1 MATMMRALA
10 PLCLVAGAAGAGS
23 PCPTGRAYPSV
34 EVHLNRAYGYEDAD
48 GWWNNPDPY
57 VDAVLNSEARRTAVH
72 GGTMHAAFDHVFC
85 FQGMVSVQ
93 AYQVDGMTFT
103 LLDEDHGKDDH
114 LGTFRLAGAA
124 TGDLTLRDGSARL
137 DVSVR
142 VVPASDAAAVALH
155 PDYEEA
161 DPVVYYPA
169 SYVLGA
175 NVPAGKT
182 PPMAVGSSANMD
194 NAKAAGLDFEG
205 IWWMS
210 DNPVAEELVSF
221 AGARMNATSFAQGPI
236 DLAVPMAR
244 AGMWSW
250 LTDTV
255 GDILRRYYSTGS
267 PDDLKH
273 FTFEST
279 ERGSISTGLT
289 NVPLVWV
296 KDNFPFVKYS
306 HDCDEKYGSEYCNP
320 TKCASTSAPG
330 TTCADLIDQYP
341 DDMWSRPTVFDKERW
356 AANKVPCPWAPISNW
371 GRPWWPDTTYTL
383 KRIVMADGSPH
394 PVFWNEWLEHT
405 KDKNG
410 APGGKMLQSYMSND
424 WCERMDAAGWVSS
437 LVDALGMGGDVD
449 CTAQEEAPWWTRIPG
464 YALTECVT
472 GECLTWPNVFST
484 GECWQCLDKTA
495 NFGQQLPASYMT
507 DMLQFP
513 VTGKGYAEGWCGA
526 EDAATGGWHFN
537 ATTGAYEG
545 CATTEDFPGMGSTS
559 VQLWAT
565 VKAKMQEMVGR
576 FAEGEIWRGNELGF
590 IISNEVF
597 WPEELQPRGV
607 LLGAS
612 PSQHGVVRPYL
623 DEWFTCDAACAAGLT
638 ESARQWQSEG
648 ARPEK
653 MAIQADVKKWVF
665 VENFKRVFPGA
676 QNPIDLDE
684 FVENQ
689 GSMTTLSTITQLLPD
704 RVTTAL
710 FGGKIGVFRA
720 NYEKVLNLVQV
731 YYGAEMAEKDAV
743 KACAPSKS
751 CAHQLAGG
759 IVDALYFA
767 GGLSVPS
774 AISTGMWVLY
784 ADTSAY
790 GDMFPQDHQLDRQ
803 DPRAF
808 FYESMRFFAPVVG
821 LPWWEVAP
829 ERATDP
835 AGSQYAG
842 GSRYVLNLALANKDP
857 NAWGADAHQFR
868 VRPLEQYHEYFIG
881 FADFAE
887 NATYPTQARSC
898 PGKTL
903 ALAMGEAWFGVL
915 DQEVWGSKNGAEK
928 VQSGYK
934 EQTPFVDEFDLHRR
948 TGIVASGI
956 WRTIVSSVLED
967 VTHWL
972 PTFDSMDA
980 VDFKGKVLA
989 VVHQFE
995 TEKMWPHPAPD
1006 ARYIRTPHYD
1016 AKEDGA
1022 VGTMKCGLTPLSVP
1036 TMDETWEEW
1045 ADYQAEGAVA
1055 GGDGGDVSGAAS
1067 SGWWGGVE
1075 NRTAAIIAELLVPF
1089 DDDLMLVPWTD
1100 AGKYNADGVRD
1111 RGLEDFVFRGIGQHR
1126 VQRVALDDADAPA
1139 GAKYAVYLGVMEGL
1153 ETREGFEKLGGDAY
1167 FTAGGEAVGIRYQ
1180 GKLYRPHHTH
1190 ASPQD
1195 AEGRDWQHVRTV
1207 FQGSLSALITVW
1219 DHLYDVH
1226 LASASH
1232 VLHSVMDTLRP
1243 DHPVRRL
1250 TTPHSFRTN
1259 SINHKAAYSLVGEG
1273 ELVHRAT
1280 ALTADGLKAAFD
1292 VRRAGEGDLWS
1303 TPSAKMAAQG
1313 VEAGDVALPLHEDGK
1328 EFFEVVAKYVRASLA
1343 SVYDYGANACGADA
1357 ELVAF
1362 FEAMRAKQDA
1372 SSNFPAALTCETLED
1387 VLSIFIYQSTAGHVH
1402 HGSLGAEI
1410 VDPCHAPWAV
1420 VKGKRTDDGKSCG
1433 APRTFFMQLVTFM
1446 FTDFEVPELLDDYTH
1461 LFDVQGQQAAWG
1473 QFQADLG
1480 AFRTTVDVRNAAR
1493 VAAGGRAFRSF
1504 DVSIMH
1510 AGVSI

>member
-590 IISNEVF
+590 IISNELF
-597 WPEELQPRGV
+597 WQPETNPKAV

-612 PSQHGVVRPYL
+612 PSQHEVLRPYL
-623 DEWFTCDAACAAGLT
+623 EAWFTCDAACAEDVKA
-638 ESARQWQSEG
+638 SARAFMGGLQ
-648 ARPEK
+648 K
-653 MAIQADVKKWVF
+653 MEVQADVKKWVHT
-665 VENFKRVFPGA
+665 ELFKRVFPGA
-676 QNPIDLDE
+676 RNPIDLDE

-689 GSMTTLSTITQLLPD
+689 NKVVSLSTVSQLLPD
-704 RVTTAL
+704 QL
-710 FGGKIGVFRA
+710 SFVFDGPLKTLRSH
-720 NYEKVLNLVQV
+720 YEKVRGLVRQ
-731 YYGAEMAEKDAV
+731 YYGADLKALDARR
-743 KACAPSKS
+743 ACYPSAS
-751 CAHQLAGG
+751 C
-759 IVDALYFA
+759 VDQVASAVLDTLYFA

-784 ADTSAY
+784 ADTSAH
-790 GDMFPQDHQLDRQ
+790 GTTFPAGYRVNKY
-803 DPRAF
+803 DPVPF
-808 FYESMRFFAPVVG
+808 YYESMRFFAPVVG
-821 LPWWEVAP
+821 LPWWEQAP
-829 ERATDP
+829 ARKFDEA
-835 AGSQYAG
+835 ASQYDG
-842 GSRYVLNLALANKDP
+842 GVRRVLNMALANKDP
-857 NAWGADAHQFR
+857 NVWGGDAHKFR
-868 VRPLEQYHEYFIG
+868 VRPEAEYHEYFVG
-881 FADFAE
+881 FAEHAVDAD
-887 NATYPTQARSC
+887 YPMQSRKC

-903 ALAMGEAWFGVL
+903 AVAMGAAWFGELEQMAWVPA
-915 DQEVWGSKNGAEK
+915 DGGKKAASKYEEK
-928 VQSGYK
+928 V
-934 EQTPFVDEFDLHRR
+934 PFVEEFTLTRPAWRR
-948 TGIVASGI
+948 
-956 WRTIVSSVLED
+956 
-967 VTHWL
+967 
-972 PTFDSMDA
+972 
-980 VDFKGKVLA
+980 
-989 VVHQFE
+989 
-995 TEKMWPHPAPD
+995 
-1006 ARYIRTPHYD
+1006 
-1016 AKEDGA
+1016 
-1022 VGTMKCGLTPLSVP
+1022 
-1036 TMDETWEEW
+1036 
-1045 ADYQAEGAVA
+1045 
-1055 GGDGGDVSGAAS
+1055 
-1067 SGWWGGVE
+1067 
-1075 NRTAAIIAELLVPF
+1075 
-1089 DDDLMLVPWTD
+1089 
-1100 AGKYNADGVRD
+1100 
-1111 RGLEDFVFRGIGQHR
+1111 
-1126 VQRVALDDADAPA
+1126 
-1139 GAKYAVYLGVMEGL
+1139 
-1153 ETREGFEKLGGDAY
+1153 
-1167 FTAGGEAVGIRYQ
+1167 
-1180 GKLYRPHHTH
+1180 
-1190 ASPQD
+1190 
-1195 AEGRDWQHVRTV
+1195 
-1207 FQGSLSALITVW
+1207 
-1219 DHLYDVH
+1219 
-1226 LASASH
+1226 
-1232 VLHSVMDTLRP
+1232 
-1243 DHPVRRL
+1243 
-1250 TTPHSFRTN
+1250 
-1259 SINHKAAYSLVGEG
+1259 
-1273 ELVHRAT
+1273 
-1280 ALTADGLKAAFD
+1280 
-1292 VRRAGEGDLWS
+1292 
-1303 TPSAKMAAQG
+1303 
-1313 VEAGDVALPLHEDGK
+1313 
-1328 EFFEVVAKYVRASLA
+1328 
-1343 SVYDYGANACGADA
+1343 
-1357 ELVAF
+1357 
-1362 FEAMRAKQDA
+1362 
-1372 SSNFPAALTCETLED
+1372 
-1387 VLSIFIYQSTAGHVH
+1387 
-1402 HGSLGAEI
+1402 
-1410 VDPCHAPWAV
+1410 
-1420 VKGKRTDDGKSCG
+1420 
-1433 APRTFFMQLVTFM
+1433 
-1446 FTDFEVPELLDDYTH
+1446 
-1461 LFDVQGQQAAWG
+1461 
-1473 QFQADLG
+1473 
-1480 AFRTTVDVRNAAR
+1480 
-1493 VAAGGRAFRSF
+1493 
-1504 DVSIMH
+1504 
-1510 AGVSI
+1510 